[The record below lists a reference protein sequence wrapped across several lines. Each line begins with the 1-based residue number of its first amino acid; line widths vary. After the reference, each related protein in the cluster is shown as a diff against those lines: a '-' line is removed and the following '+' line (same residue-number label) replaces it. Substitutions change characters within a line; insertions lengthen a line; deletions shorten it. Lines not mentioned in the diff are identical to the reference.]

1 MFGLVFG
8 MDARGASVVSRCMR
22 KEVYS
27 SSIVPGRREEA
38 IKYLGATPT
47 YSLVLNRSRGAT
59 IKHNPDFPL
68 ISSITSMFFGERM
81 ACLVFP
87 PGFQLFLYA
96 S

>member
-1 MFGLVFG
+1 MDDFEVAPNADGGPVLPMFTQMNVRWEGS
-8 MDARGASVVSRCMR
+8 DTAWREASR
-22 KEVYS
+22 YNF
-27 SSIVPGRREEA
+27 
-38 IKYLGATPT
+38 LGSN
-47 YSLVLNRSRGAT
+47 YSLVLNRSHGAT